1 MAIKSDLMDSINM
14 RSNVH
19 DIKVNERW
27 KKPYLEARKFTN
39 TVQLFDNANKASLWI
54 DVFGGKTPFANRE
67 IMVRGKARS
76 YRNVSHIHKVD
87 FVWDKLLTSTLDPSR
102 DALPGGAGDSSSPFV
117 TVERFDFLPGMVA
130 V

>member
-1 MAIKSDLMDSINM
+1 MCLVVKHPLLTAKS
-14 RSNVH
+14 
-19 DIKVNERW
+19 W
-27 KKPYLEARKFTN
+27 FAARP
-39 TVQLFDNANKASLWI
+39 DPI
-54 DVFGGKTPFANRE
+54 R
-67 IMVRGKARS
+67 I
-76 YRNVSHIHKVD
+76 VSHSVD